1 MSQALE
7 GWEPRPGQLRMAL
20 AVERALASEQ
30 VLLCEAGTGT
40 GKTFA
45 YLVPAL
51 LSGRKVVVS
60 TATRALQDQIYQRD
74 LPLLVDALGRDV
86 PVALMKGLGN
96 YLCRR
101 RLGEALHHAAALEPA
116 RAQALS
122 VVARFAETSESG
134 DVAELSALPEDHP
147 LWVDVTSSSETR
159 VGAECG
165 HFEECFVTRM
175 KRDAERARVVVVNHH
190 LFFADL
196 AVRGDG
202 HPGKVLPDHDAVIFD
217 EAHQLEDVATS
228 FFGLRLSRARLEQVI
243 RDARRAL
250 DRAGLG
256 DLLLAASEGDGRSL
270 PLLER
275 ASDGFFAALSGLARR
290 DEGRV
295 AVEPEAW
302 VELRTRHEA
311 LADALGAFG
320 TFTRSLAA
328 RLDAGEGSVRGE
340 KAAAA
345 AEALGVAGRRAES
358 MASELSVIVRPGG
371 GRVSWVEVGAR
382 NVAVGASPIDVS
394 EILRDGVFDS
404 TPAVVL
410 TSATLGATA
419 ATESSELVAGQEPPG
434 SPFAFLR
441 GRLGLD
447 STCASVEELA
457 LPSPFDFASSA
468 LLYVP
473 TDLPEPRD
481 AGFVAAAAERIHEL
495 VRCSG
500 GGAFVLTTSKR
511 SMRALHERLA
521 ASLDVPPLLQGT
533 APKATLVARFREAGD
548 AVLVATSS
556 FWEGVDVPGRALRLV
571 VLEKIPFAVPTDPVF
586 AARARE
592 LEARGES
599 AFSRLAVPQAAIA
612 LRQGFGRLIRG
623 ERDRGVVA
631 LLDGRALAK
640 GYGRRLLAALPPAP
654 RTDQLGQVRQFFG
667 ASAARD

>member
-1 MSQALE
+1 
-7 GWEPRPGQLRMAL
+7 MAL
-20 AVERALASEQ
+20 AVERALRVEH

-51 LSGRKVVVS
+51 LSGKKVIVS

-74 LPLLVDALGRDV
+74 LPALVRALGVDA

-96 YLCRR
+96 YVCRR
-101 RLGEALHHAAALEPA
+101 RLGEAVHHASSLDPA
-116 RAQALS
+116 RAQALG
-122 VVARFAETSESG
+122 VVQRFTETSESG
-134 DVAELSALPEDHP
+134 DVSELSALPEDHP
-147 LWVDVTSSSETR
+147 VWADVSSSSETR

-165 HFEECFVTRM
+165 HFDECFVTKM
-175 KRDAERARVVVVNHH
+175 KRDAERARLVVVNHH

-217 EAHQLEDVATS
+217 EAHQLEDVATH
-228 FFGLRLSRARLEQVI
+228 FFGVRVSRARVEQVL

-250 DRAGLG
+250 ERAGLG
-256 DLLLAASEGDGRSL
+256 ELLLAAFEGQGRSL

-275 ASDGFFAALSGLARR
+275 ATDRFFAAVSGRARR

-295 AVEPEAW
+295 AVEAEAW
-302 VELRTRHEA
+302 TDLRAYHEELD
-311 LADALGAFG
+311 DALRAFGAF
-320 TFTRSLAA
+320 A
-328 RLDAGEGSVRGE
+328 RDVAGRFDAGEGPVRG
-340 KAAAA
+340 KRAAAV
-345 AEALGVAGRRAES
+345 AEALAVAGRRAES
-358 MASELSVIVRPGG
+358 MAADLTLIGRTGG

-382 NVAVGASPIDVS
+382 NVAVGASPVDVS
-394 EILRDGVFDS
+394 GILRDGVFDS

-410 TSATLGATA
+410 TSATLGTTA
-419 ATESSELVAGQEPPG
+419 APAALADAAPAPEPAGAGADGPG
-434 SPFAFLR
+434 ERSTFAFLR
-441 GRLGLD
+441 GRLGLEGA
-447 STCASVEELA
+447 CAAIEELA
-457 LPSPFDFASSA
+457 LPSPFDFAASA

-473 TDLPEPRD
+473 SDLPDPRD
-481 AGFVAAAAERIHEL
+481 PGFIAAAAARIHEL

-500 GGAFVLTTSKR
+500 GGAFVLTTSRR

-521 ASLDVPPLLQGT
+521 GLLATPPLLQGT

-586 AARARE
+586 AARSRE
-592 LEARGES
+592 IEARGES
-599 AFSRLAVPQAAIA
+599 PFSRLAVPQAAIA

-654 RTDQLGQVRQFFG
+654 RTDRLAVVQEFFG
-667 ASAARD
+667 ARAERE